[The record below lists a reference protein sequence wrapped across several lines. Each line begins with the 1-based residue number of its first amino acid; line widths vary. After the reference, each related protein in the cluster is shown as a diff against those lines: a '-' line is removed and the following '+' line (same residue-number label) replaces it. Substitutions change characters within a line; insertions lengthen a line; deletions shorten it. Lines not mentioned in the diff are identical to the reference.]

1 MSFEFAGPRRILFGA
16 GCVREA
22 GGIARG
28 HGRRALVVTGKNT
41 GRAERILQFLA
52 SASVEARVFP
62 VGGEPSTDVVRAGV
76 GAARSFAAEVVI
88 GFGGG
93 SALDAAKAVGILAT
107 NSGEPMDYLEILG
120 AGKSPSEPSL
130 PVIAIPTTA
139 GTGSEAT
146 RNSVLSVPG
155 KAIKVSLRSPLMFP
169 EVALVDPEL
178 TFDLPS
184 DLTANTGLD
193 ALTQLIEPFTC
204 NRANPVVDGFCRQG
218 IPRAARSL
226 RSACADGHNAAARE
240 DMALASLL
248 GGLSLANAGLG
259 VVHGFA
265 APIGGGFP
273 APHGAVCAALLPHA
287 VRVNT
292 EALRSRSP
300 DHSALSRYEE
310 VARMLTGNPSATAHD
325 AVAWL
330 DELTSDLKIPP
341 LSAYGITTAHIADL
355 VKKAKA
361 SSSIRAN
368 PAALTDEELA
378 GLLES
383 AL

>member
-1 MSFEFAGPRRILFGA
+1 MNFEFAGPRRILFGA
-16 GCVREA
+16 GCVREV

-41 GRAERILQFLA
+41 GRAERILQLLA

-62 VGGEPSTDVVRAGV
+62 VHGEPSTDVVRAGV
-76 GAARSFAAEVVI
+76 GAARSFGAEVVI

-107 NSGEPMDYLEILG
+107 NSGEPMDFLEIVG

-146 RNSVLSVPG
+146 RNAVLSVPG
-155 KAIKVSLRSPLMFP
+155 HGIKVSLRSPFMLP
-169 EVALVDPEL
+169 SVALVDPEL
-178 TFDLPS
+178 THDLPP
-184 DLTANTGLD
+184 DLTASTGMD

-204 NRANPVVDGFCRQG
+204 NRANPVVDGFCREG

-226 RSACADGHNAAARE
+226 RRVCSDGYDAAARE
-240 DMALASLL
+240 DMAMASLL

-265 APIGGGFP
+265 APIGGMFP

-287 VRVNT
+287 VRVNID
-292 EALRSRSP
+292 ALRRRDPGSP
-300 DHSALSRYEE
+300 ALARYAE
-310 VARMLTGNPSATAHD
+310 VARMLTGSPSATADD

-355 VKKAKA
+355 AQKAKA

-368 PAALTDEELA
+368 PAALTNEELA